1 MYRQVI
7 ALLLVLCSGYASA
20 HSWTPTYPIFA
31 PSYIDGVIQTDMMLF
46 NKRQD
51 VTYFE
56 IEVTDENFKSIPFAS
71 NNKIYNVNYL
81 QRVKVTIYIR
91 EESLADAVY
100 ICSRSK
106 FLKKDLPQNLVSTR
120 VCSKI
125 R

>member
-1 MYRQVI
+1 
-7 ALLLVLCSGYASA
+7 
-20 HSWTPTYPIFA
+20 
-31 PSYIDGVIQTDMMLF
+31 MMLF